1 MNDIKETRYD
11 NGVIVLEKGLCGIMV
26 CTNNIRTLRKAIKD
40 ARKGSRFMMKGL
52 DCDVQTYI
60 SEMTRLT
67 DLADRI
73 ARHDDLDVFSYLP
86 TTKAGTFAKN
96 KNILL
101 ADTKCSQT
109 YNGEYFSKK
118 SLQLRL
124 EWPWYVPD
132 YVRQAVD
139 TDNLMILQVAMYDAS
154 KKMEPIFD
162 EHGNPHIVA
171 RTKAS
176 YLKPDSLV
184 PGHVYREKTGTEYLY
199 LGILPVKTE
208 LFLAK
213 DGEYPDGVVPSEGDV
228 CDFSKSYAHIRWTA
242 KLRDA
247 IGAPKDLTDFL
258 TAYTDIVPEWR
269 DKVSLRAK
277 PRSFTEEVC
286 EVFDGTVV
294 HPATLRTPNKPENW
308 GGYSYSFLQY
318 YIG

>member
-1 MNDIKETRYD
+1 MDDIKETKCN

-26 CTNNIRTLRKAIKD
+26 CTNNLKTLRKAIND
-40 ARKGSRFMMKGL
+40 AKNGDRSMTEGL
-52 DCDVQTYI
+52 DCDAQTYI

-73 ARHDDLDVFSYLP
+73 VRHDDLDVFRYLP
-86 TTKAGTFAKN
+86 TTKAGAFAKN

-101 ADTKCSQT
+101 TDTKCSQT

-124 EWPWYVPD
+124 EWPWCVPD
-132 YVRQAVD
+132 NVRKTVN
-139 TDNLMILQVAMYDAS
+139 TDNLMVLRIEMYDAS
-154 KKMEPIFD
+154 KKMEPVFD
-162 EHGNPHIVA
+162 GHGDPHVVTQ
-171 RTKAS
+171 TKAS
-176 YLKPDSLV
+176 YLKPGDLI
-184 PGHVYREKTGTEYLY
+184 PGHVYREKSGTEYLY
-199 LGILPVKTE
+199 LGIIPVKTE

-228 CDFSKSYAHIRWTA
+228 CNFSGSYVHIRWTA
-242 KLRDA
+242 KLKDA
-247 IGAPKDLTDFL
+247 IGRPKDLTDFL

-286 EVFDGTVV
+286 KAFDGTVV
-294 HPATLRTPNKPENW
+294 RPATLRTPNRPENW